1 VESNRLDPAIPEH
14 TSRIPVASQRYVY
27 IAAIFVAMGGLL
39 AGYNTGVIAGALIF
53 IRTSFGLSTFEQGLV
68 VSVVLVGAAVT
79 AISGGTLSD
88 RFGRRKMLLITS
100 LVFIAGALVCSV
112 APSIMILMAGRLI
125 LGVGIGLASSVVPL
139 YISEVA
145 PAKARGSQVSL
156 FQLALTV
163 GILLAYIADYLFG
176 ASGSWRWMLGLA
188 VVPGIL
194 LVGGCYISQKPH
206 GILPGRDSSIWPVVC

>member
-1 VESNRLDPAIPEH
+1 
-14 TSRIPVASQRYVY
+14 
-27 IAAIFVAMGGLL
+27 MGGLL

-53 IRTSFGLSTFEQGLV
+53 IKTSFGLSTFEQGLV